1 MTARFFCQ
9 LEYDGSSYKGFQAQK
24 STKKTIQY
32 EVEHALAKVADHEIN
47 IVCSGRTDAGVHAV
61 NQIFHFDTT
70 AERDIDSWIR
80 GANANLPNNISLIN
94 FFNVETD
101 SHARFDA
108 ISRLSLIHI

>member
-47 IVCSGRTDAGVHAV
+47 TLACLTEIMAECS
-61 NQIFHFDTT
+61 FK
-70 AERDIDSWIR
+70 
-80 GANANLPNNISLIN
+80 
-94 FFNVETD
+94 
-101 SHARFDA
+101 
-108 ISRLSLIHI
+108 